1 MVFVITLGDIFG
13 IILTLVAIIL
23 FIIGY
28 IKNNTFD
35 TECDVRI
42 CKNCITLEFVDDLLI
57 DENEIQDVKETII
70 REVVNPVLNKFK
82 INFFEFDYILDN
94 YKEDFEFSFE
104 IKNINFENLKKF
116 LIEKLK
122 AETFIKLLKDLN
134 F

>member
-1 MVFVITLGDIFG
+1 MNFTDFNENLKLELKKSLSDEF
-13 IILTLVAIIL
+13 
-23 FIIGY
+23 Y
-28 IKNNTFD
+28 NTFD

-57 DENEIQDVKETII
+57 DENEIQDVKEAII

-104 IKNINFENLKKF
+104 IKNINYENLKKF